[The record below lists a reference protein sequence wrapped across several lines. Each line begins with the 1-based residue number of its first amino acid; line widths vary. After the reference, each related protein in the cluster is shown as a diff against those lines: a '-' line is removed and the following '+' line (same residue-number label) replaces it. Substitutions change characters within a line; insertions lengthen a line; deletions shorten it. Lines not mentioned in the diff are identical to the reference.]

1 MIMNNE
7 DAIVFIN
14 KEDLSA
20 VTAMAASRFRF
31 TSLVFVFK
39 TDHNKFYS
47 QTDLAP
53 FPVDKILKKMIIL
66 ASK

>member
-1 MIMNNE
+1 MNNE

-20 VTAMAASRFRF
+20 ATAMAASRFRF
-31 TSLVFVFK
+31 TFLVFVFK

-53 FPVDKILKKMIIL
+53 FPVDKI
-66 ASK
+66 